1 MPPTYIGG
9 LLASFLFLDHRNDL
23 LICESCLH
31 LSVLLLGGFYTNLEE
46 FWGLRSVFLSWVGA
60 ITFSVCQSDAVF

>member
-31 LSVLLLGGFYTNLEE
+31 LSVLLLGGLYTNLEE
-46 FWGLRSVFLSWVGA
+46 FWGLRSIA
-60 ITFSVCQSDAVF
+60 AVSSTIVNSSSIALTP